1 MMEDKV
7 VVVTGAA
14 SGLGRATAELLADL
28 GATVVCCDLGSEPHG
43 EGAAEE
49 PVHDVVADI
58 EAAGGEATASFGDVT
73 DEDYVASL
81 VEGTYER
88 FGRIDG
94 AVNYAGFLRD
104 DMSFAMP
111 RENWD
116 AVLAVHAT
124 GHFNLV
130 KHLGGHWRE
139 RYKAGEVDGQRSF
152 LAVSSASARG
162 STSQINYS
170 AAKASVL
177 GLTRTAA
184 RDLHRYDVRVNAVMP
199 AAVTRMLDANLPE
212 EVYESLP
219 ADFLAP
225 EKVAPLP
232 AVLLSDAADD
242 VTGWTFA
249 VGGDSVFAVTDP
261 RFEREQVMEG
271 GWTTEAL
278 ADRLDALV
286 DGHPTKTEPGGLLSE
301 ILDL

>member
-1 MMEDKV
+1 MIEDKV
-7 VVVTGAA
+7 VIVTGAA
-14 SGLGRATAELLADL
+14 SGLGRATAELLADH

-49 PVHDVVADI
+49 PVHDVVEAI
-58 EAAGGEATASFGDVT
+58 EDAGGEAIASFGDVT
-73 DEDYVASL
+73 EEAYAASL
-81 VEGTYER
+81 VEGTYEE

-116 AVLAVHAT
+116 AVLEVHVT

-130 KHLGGHWRE
+130 KHLGAHWRE
-139 RYKAGEVDGQRSF
+139 RYKADDIDSQRSF
-152 LAVSSASARG
+152 VSVSSASSRG

-170 AAKASVL
+170 AAKAGVL

-212 EVYESLP
+212 DVYESLP

-232 AVLLSDAADD
+232 AVLMSDAAED
-242 VTGWTFA
+242 VTGWTLA
-249 VGGDSVFAVTDP
+249 IGGDSVFAVTDP
-261 RFEREQVMEG
+261 QFEREQVKEG

-278 ADRLDALV
+278 ADRLDTLV

-301 ILDL
+301 VLDL